1 MTVRLV
7 PTAITLRTCGKTF
20 ADGTRAVAPL
30 DLAIAAGET
39 VVILGPSGCG
49 KTTTL
54 RLIAG
59 LEQPDAGGKV
69 MFGDDDVT
77 AIPIDRRNIGMVFQA
92 YALFPNFNVLDNIAY
107 GLRVRGVAKAERHAR
122 ARELMAMM
130 RLDALAQRRVDQLS
144 GGQKQ
149 RVALAR
155 ALIIE
160 PRAMLLDEALT
171 ALDAKLRDTL
181 RVEINA
187 LLRRLGITTIYV
199 THDQAEA
206 MSLGDRIIV
215 MEGGEI
221 AQVGTPYEIYH
232 APATRFVAD
241 FIGTMNAI
249 AGRVSGGDF
258 VCAAGAIKG
267 VRLPADCTEILFR
280 PEAVSIAPPGAAA
293 LTGKVAATFFLGDRT
308 RLMVD
313 EIGPKPLMV
322 ETSGFCR
329 LAVGETV
336 SLAVNADA
344 VMTLPGGAKA

>member
-1 MTVRLV
+1 
-7 PTAITLRTCGKTF
+7 
-20 ADGTRAVAPL
+20 
-30 DLAIAAGET
+30 
-39 VVILGPSGCG
+39 VILGPSGCG

-59 LEQPDAGGKV
+59 LETPDAGGAV
-69 MFGDDDVT
+69 LFGDEDVT
-77 AIPIDRRNIGMVFQA
+77 AIPIERRNIGMVFQA

-130 RLDALAQRRVDQLS
+130 RLDTLAERRVDQLS

-187 LLRRLGITTIYV
+187 LLRRLKITTIYV
-199 THDQAEA
+199 THDQTEA

-215 MEGGEI
+215 MEGGKI
-221 AQVGTPYEIYH
+221 AQIGTPYEIYH

-241 FIGTMNAI
+241 FIGTMNSI
-249 AGRVSGGDF
+249 AGRVSDGDF

-267 VRLPADCTEILFR
+267 VALPGDCTEILFR
-280 PEAVSIAPPGAAA
+280 PEAVSLASPGAAA
-293 LTGKVAATFFLGDRT
+293 LIGKVAATFFLGDRT

-313 EIGPKPLMV
+313 EIGQRPLV
-322 ETSGFCR
+322 LETSGFCR
-329 LAVGETV
+329 LAVGDPVTLSVRPEG
-336 SLAVNADA
+336 
-344 VMTLPGGAKA
+344 VMGVPGGGRA